1 MELSDRE
8 MKILKTIEK
17 RSIIQQNDLLDI
29 IGAKSNTTVFEDIEK
44 LILQNMIFDYRIG
57 QYRFYELSPHQTFY
71 KNLIIQINN
80 RIIQLTLILKNIENK
95 STKYD
100 H

>member
-29 IGAKSNTTVFEDIEK
+29 IGTKSNATVFEDIKK

-57 QYRFYELSPHQTFY
+57 QYRFYELSPHQ
-71 KNLIIQINN
+71 
-80 RIIQLTLILKNIENK
+80 NI
-95 STKYD
+95 S
-100 H
+100 